1 MAYGFPDLRS
11 CLLNQKLQM
20 LNICMERR
28 NLREGGLPFSMQD
41 LSLTPPNAKQQLLD
55 KCSTS
60 KNDSDE
66 EFFDCDD
73 DKVDD
78 ESMCK

>member
-1 MAYGFPDLRS
+1 
-11 CLLNQKLQM
+11 
-20 LNICMERR
+20 MERR

-41 LSLTPPNAKQQLLD
+41 LSLTTPNAKQHLHD

-60 KNDSDE
+60 KADSDE